1 MFVPFTQPNL
11 NKIPNTQ
18 ITSNAEIM
26 NGYLKVLVQKSQAPG
41 IKQKNLYW
49 GGGGTTHGEG
59 LCIDI
64 NKCQDQSKL
73 DRRESTQF
81 GPDLVC

>member
-41 IKQKNLYW
+41 IKQKNLY
-49 GGGGTTHGEG
+49 GGGDYTRGGAMH
-59 LCIDI
+59 
-64 NKCQDQSKL
+64 
-73 DRRESTQF
+73 
-81 GPDLVC
+81 